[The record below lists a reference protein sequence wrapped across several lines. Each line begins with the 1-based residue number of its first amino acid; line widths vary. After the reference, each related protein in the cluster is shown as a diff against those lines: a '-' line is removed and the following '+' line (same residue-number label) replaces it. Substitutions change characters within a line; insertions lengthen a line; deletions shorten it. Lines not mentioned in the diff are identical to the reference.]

1 MRRVDT
7 YIGFDSAWTDNTGS
21 PGAIC
26 AVARVGGKEIRFVA
40 PELVS
45 FQGALGIVRE
55 LHGASDFSLLALDQ
69 PTIVPNAA
77 GIRPVERVAG
87 SVVGWIGG
95 GVQPA
100 NRARLGMFC
109 DAAPIWL
116 FLKGLSAVERP
127 EEARLA
133 SSGMHLIEVFP
144 ALALP
149 SIEPEFY
156 QRLAAPKYNPDNRRF
171 RLEDWV
177 RVARAAQA
185 GFDLLNISAASCWC
199 AAAAAIRRP
208 VKADQDKLDA
218 MLCLLI
224 ALHWRLQPRERSI
237 MLGDVVAGYMVAPV
251 SPVVRERLVGAA
263 RRLGIF
269 AG

>member
-1 MRRVDT
+1 
-7 YIGFDSAWTDNTGS
+7 
-21 PGAIC
+21 
-26 AVARVGGKEIRFVA
+26 
-40 PELVS
+40 
-45 FQGALGIVRE
+45 
-55 LHGASDFSLLALDQ
+55 
-69 PTIVPNAA
+69 
-77 GIRPVERVAG
+77 
-87 SVVGWIGG
+87 
-95 GVQPA
+95 
-100 NRARLGMFC
+100 MFC